1 MSRSFTQSYCEIYE
15 CIKSKFAIVHDEIIP
30 RIFKTNCMTELTAR
44 LSKFL
49 ASKTHKHF
57 INGEY
62 QDSTSGQQIDVINPA
77 TEEVIGH
84 VSCGST
90 QDIDEAVASAAK
102 AFHHASPW
110 RSMSPDDRGKIMYR
124 YAELIAEYTETIAQL
139 VTLENGKLIKDAR
152 SSDASGAAKT
162 FRYYAGWTTKIE
174 GETLDISQAQKG
186 GRENFAFT
194 RREPIGVVAA
204 IVPWNF
210 PVSIA
215 AWKVAPALA
224 AGCTVV
230 LKPSEETPLSAL
242 LMAELAVEAG
252 LPPGVMNVVTGDGAT
267 TGAALTS
274 HPDVKKITFTGST
287 HTGKLI
293 GKAAMDNITGVSL
306 ELGGK
311 SPAVV
316 FDDAIDYTEAA
327 KGVAAGIFRNQ
338 GQVCVAGSRVYIQ
351 KKVFDRVLTDIC
363 HAGESMKISHGF
375 DETADLGPLVSR
387 SHLQKVQSYID
398 QGKKD
403 GAELITGGKNPMNTG
418 YYMQPTI
425 FSATNHQQ
433 TIIAEEIFG
442 PVLVA
447 VPFDDMDDA
456 LSKANDSAMGL
467 AATIW
472 TKDISKAMTMINRLE
487 AGVVYVNSPVRS
499 DPNLP
504 LGGYKQSGI
513 GRELGKIGVYSYT
526 TLKSVNI
533 VY

>member
-1 MSRSFTQSYCEIYE
+1 MIE
-15 CIKSKFAIVHDEIIP
+15 SKMNDTAA
-30 RIFKTNCMTELTAR
+30 LTTR
-44 LSKFL
+44 LSEFL
-49 ASKTHKHF
+49 ALQNHKHF
-57 INGEY
+57 IHGAY
-62 QDSTSGQQIDVINPA
+62 QSGSTDQQIAVINSATEDVI
-77 TEEVIGH
+77 GR
-84 VSCGST
+84 VSLGSA
-90 QDIDEAVASAAK
+90 DDVDAAVASALK

-110 RSMSPDDRGKIMYR
+110 RRMSPDDRGKILYR
-124 YAELIAEYTETIAQL
+124 YADLIEEHTETIAQL
-139 VTLENGKLIKDAR
+139 VTLENGKLIKDSR
-152 SSDASGAAKT
+152 SSDAGGAAKT

-174 GETLDISQAQKG
+174 GETLDLSQPQKG
-186 GRENFAFT
+186 GKQNFALT

-204 IVPWNF
+204 VVPWNF

-215 AWKVAPALA
+215 SWKVAPALA

-242 LMAELAVEAG
+242 LLAELAIEAG
-252 LPPGVMNVVTGDGAT
+252 LPPGVLNVVTGDGAT

-293 GKAAMDNITGVSL
+293 GKAAMENITGVSL

-316 FDDAIDYTEAA
+316 FDDMIDQAETA
-327 KGVAAGIFRNQ
+327 KGIAAGIFRNQ

-351 KKVFDRVLTDIC
+351 KKSFDRVLTDIC

-375 DETADLGPLVSR
+375 DETADLGPLVSK
-387 SHLQKVQSYID
+387 SHLQTVQAYID

-403 GAELITGGKNPMNTG
+403 GAQLLSGGRNPMEKG
-418 YYMQPTI
+418 YYMQPTV
-425 FSATNHQQ
+425 FSATDHQQ
-433 TIIAEEIFG
+433 TIIEEEIFG

-447 VPFDDMDDA
+447 VPFDDLEDA
-456 LSKANDSAMGL
+456 LEKANDSSMGL
-467 AATIW
+467 AATVW
-472 TKDISKAMTMINRLE
+472 TQDISKAMTMINRLQ

-504 LGGYKQSGI
+504 LGGYKHSGI
-513 GRELGKIGVYSYT
+513 GRELGKTGVYNYT

-533 VY
+533 VF